1 MNSLILQIA
10 VRYLVPVMFLV
21 SVLLLFRGHH
31 QPGGGFIG
39 ALLASSALI
48 FKIFVTGSE
57 EAKRNL
63 LVRPLMLIIAGLSV
77 AFSASIIPLFLGMSF
92 FQGAWSDI
100 SLPLIGKLGT
110 PLLFDTGIYL
120 LVLGIVSKIVLSI
133 GD

>member
-21 SVLLLFRGHH
+21 SLLLLFRGHH

-48 FKIFVTGSE
+48 FKTFVTGSGE
-57 EAKRNL
+57 TKRNIPL
-63 LVRPLMLIIAGLSV
+63 RPLILIIAGLTI
-77 AFSASIIPLFLGMSF
+77 AFSAAIIPLFLGMSF
-92 FQGAWSDI
+92 FQGAWYEI
-100 SLPLIGKLGT
+100 NLPLIGKPGT
-110 PLLFDTGIYL
+110 PLLFDIGVYI

>member
-1 MNSLILQIA
+1 
-10 VRYLVPVMFLV
+10 MFLV

-48 FKIFVTGSE
+48 FKTFVTGSG
-57 EAKRNL
+57 EARRNL
-63 LVRPLMLIIAGLSV
+63 PVKPLVLIITGLTV
-77 AFSASIIPLFLGMSF
+77 AFSAAVIPLFLGAGF
-92 FQGAWSDI
+92 FQGVWYDI
-100 SLPLIGKLGT
+100 SLPLIGKPGT